1 MGGGTSRDD
10 EVTATASRGDAPD
23 SERGRDA
30 RGSSNNGDLR
40 SGGWF
45 QREDL
50 DGFLH
55 RSWLKAQ
62 GFTDRAFEGRPVI
75 GICNSYSELVNC
87 NAHLRDL
94 AEAVRRGVL
103 QAGGF
108 PLEFPVMSLGES
120 LMKPTTMLYRNLMA
134 MDVEESIRAYP
145 LDGVVLLCGCDKT
158 TPASLLGAASAN
170 VPAIAVTGG
179 PMLTGHWRNQ
189 TLGSCTDC
197 WRFHEELRAGRIDR
211 TEWKEI
217 ENSISRSSGHCQT
230 MGTASTMA
238 CVTEALGMTLP
249 GAAAIPAS
257 DSRRRGVAEAAGRKI
272 VELVGV
278 GLRPS
283 DVLTRSA
290 FENAITTLHAISGST
305 NGVLHLCALAGR
317 VDVDLP
323 LELFDELSE
332 KTPWLVN
339 LKPSGKYL
347 MEDFYY
353 AGGLPAVMAE
363 LSSRLHLD
371 AVTVANQ
378 TVGENI
384 AGAEVINPDVIA
396 PSDRPLSERGSL
408 VVLRGNLCPD
418 GAVLK
423 RSAAAPE
430 LLQHEG
436 PAVVFEDIADLGARV
451 DDPDLAIDESSV
463 MVLKNAGPVG
473 APGMPEWGH
482 LPIPAKLLRAGVTDL
497 VRISD
502 ARMSGTSYG
511 AVVLHVAPESAVGG
525 PLALVRDGDLI
536 RLDVHGRRLDLVVDD
551 AELAARR
558 RDWRPPGK
566 KDERGYRRLYE
577 DRVLQANE
585 GCDFD
590 FLRGRS
596 AVVEDPATY
605 R

>member
-1 MGGGTSRDD
+1 MG
-10 EVTATASRGDAPD
+10 AS
-23 SERGRDA
+23 
-30 RGSSNNGDLR
+30 SSNDGLR
-40 SGGWF
+40 SRNWF
-45 QREDL
+45 ERDDL

-158 TPASLLGAASAN
+158 VPASLLGAASAN
-170 VPAIAVTGG
+170 VPAIVVTGG
-179 PMLTGHWRNQ
+179 PMLNGHWRNQ

-211 TEWKEI
+211 AEWKDI

-238 CVTEALGMTLP
+238 CVTEALGMTLA
-249 GAAAIPAS
+249 GAAAVPAS
-257 DSRRRGVAEAAGRKI
+257 DSRRKGVAESAGRKI
-272 VELVGV
+272 VELIAAGV
-278 GLRPS
+278 RPT
-283 DVLTRSA
+283 DVLIRPA
-290 FENAITTLHAISGST
+290 FENAITVLHAISGST

-317 VDVDLP
+317 VNVDLP
-323 LELFDELSE
+323 LQLFDELSE
-332 KTPWLVN
+332 ETPWLVN
-339 LKPSGKYL
+339 LKPSGQYL

-353 AGGLPAVMAE
+353 AGGLPAVMNE

-371 AVTVANQ
+371 ALTVNNK
-378 TVGENI
+378 TVGDNI
-384 AGAEVINPDVIA
+384 AEAEIVNTDVIA
-396 PSDRPLSERGSL
+396 PADRPLSARGSL
-408 VVLRGNLCPD
+408 VVLHGNLCPN

-423 RSAAAPE
+423 RSAADPK
-430 LLQHEG
+430 LLQHQG
-436 PAVVFEDIADLGARV
+436 RAVVFNDIGDLAARV
-451 DDPDLAIDESSV
+451 DDPDLAIDDGSV

-482 LPIPAKLLRAGVTDL
+482 LPIPTKLLRAGVTDL

-511 AVVLHVAPESAVGG
+511 AVVLHIAPESAVGG

-536 RLDVHGRRLDLVVDD
+536 RLDVDARTLDVMVDE
-551 AELAARR
+551 AELDSRR
-558 RDWRPPGK
+558 RSWTPPAK
-566 KDERGYRRLYE
+566 KDERGYRRLYA
-577 DRVLQANE
+577 DRVLQADE

-596 AVVEDPATY
+596 PVVEDATTY
-605 R
+605 H